1 MNHWILVFGWLIAA
15 FGIAYGVRP
24 RRYFMDET
32 TRSHSHALRVA
43 RWQVFVGW
51 AVLFATLI
59 ARLTTVALQFAR
71 SSHDLEL
78 LVESLAKSALLVVL
92 LVFYTRHRWPSYF
105 LLALWPVNFA
115 LTWWLAHPPLGIL
128 LLGVGVGL
136 AWLVGAH
143 GMRTIHRLRTRGGEA
158 AA

>member
-1 MNHWILVFGWLIAA
+1 MRLRRNGCSVLAA
-15 FGIAYGVRP
+15 ELSVRP

-32 TRSHSHALRVA
+32 ARSHALRVA

-51 AVLFATLI
+51 AVLLATLI

-78 LVESLAKSALLVVL
+78 LVESLAKSVILVVL
-92 LVFYTRHRWPSYF
+92 LVFYPRHRWPSYF

-128 LLGVGVGL
+128 LLGVGVGV

-143 GMRTIHRLRTRGGEA
+143 GMRTIHRLRTRDGEA